1 MTEILTHEI
10 WHWNYVYY
18 FDNAKNQTNI
28 RIRIINEPLTFTW
41 WHIDQQ
47 DNDDLKN
54 TIDKKA
60 MNDNEYLVYSI

>member
-1 MTEILTHEI
+1 MKYDTEIMFITLTMQ
-10 WHWNYVYY
+10 
-18 FDNAKNQTNI
+18 KNQTNI